1 MSAIQA
7 THVDKP
13 IRVGLVGIGN
23 WAIHGHVRVLK
34 ILRQYQLRA
43 LWSTRQDAARSA
55 AATYGI
61 EEVVGS
67 LDALVNHPEVDL
79 VVVLNTAPQHAETVR
94 KAIAAGKHVYCEWP
108 LTVSTETSQELV
120 ELANRAGVRHIVGLQ
135 RRLAPHNRYLRDLVQ
150 SGFVGKIR
158 SVRIHVS
165 MNAFGPERSQAL
177 RWTVPA
183 ENFSSAIAIYA
194 GHFLDMLFTAVG
206 WPQRV
211 SALALNQFRT
221 VTIRETHEVLPSTAP
236 DQFVMIGRMAGDA
249 VVAVHI
255 EAGKR
260 NGRGVQIDITGDA
273 GDLRITNT
281 SAFGDVG
288 DDYRIEGAQGTDMP
302 MQKLSIPLQYDR
314 LPASNLPS
322 AVLELAELYA
332 AYADDVRTGS
342 ADTPTF
348 ADAVRLHRLID
359 AATRSTD
366 EGREIALDR

>member
-236 DQFVMIGRMAGDA
+236 DQFVMIGRMAEDA